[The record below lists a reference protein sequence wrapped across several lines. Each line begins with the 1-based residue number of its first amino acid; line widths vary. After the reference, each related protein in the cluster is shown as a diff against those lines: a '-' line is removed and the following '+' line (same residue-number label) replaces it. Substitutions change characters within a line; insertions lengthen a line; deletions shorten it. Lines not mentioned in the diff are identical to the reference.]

1 MLTAKETEAARAAMG
16 RSTLFRRMS
25 DDQRE
30 ALIQGASLVAL
41 TPGQQLFL
49 RGDPGDAVFVVV
61 EGEVEIGASTP
72 DARSVRIAALGAG
85 AVIGEMAL
93 LDGGGRSA
101 DAHASRRCLLLR
113 IGRDAI
119 LRSLKDEPEAL
130 LALAVELSQRLR
142 QANTQLETTAL
153 LDLGGRLARLLLQE
167 GGSRGIVSLPQSE
180 IARRIGASR
189 EKVNRKLGE
198 WRDEGYVSISR
209 AGVRIE
215 QSQALQGLIEAA
227 KTT

>member
-1 MLTAKETEAARAAMG
+1 MLTAKEAEAARTALG
-16 RSTLFRRMS
+16 RSTLFKRLS
-25 DDQRE
+25 DAERE
-30 ALIQGASLVAL
+30 ALIAGSTLVNLA
-41 TPGQQLFL
+41 PGGQLFL
-49 RGDPGDAVFVVV
+49 RGDPGDAVFVVI
-61 EGEVEIGASTP
+61 EGEVEIGAMTA

-101 DAHASRRCLLLR
+101 DAHASRRSALLR

-119 LRSLKDEPEAL
+119 LGSLKSQPEAL
-130 LALAVELSQRLR
+130 LELAVELSQRLR
-142 QANTQLETTAL
+142 HANALLESTVL

-167 GGSRGIVSLPQSE
+167 SGARGVVALPQGE

-189 EKVNRKLGE
+189 EKVNRKLSE
-198 WRDEGYVSISR
+198 WRDAGYVSITR
-209 AGVRIE
+209 AGVRLD
-215 QSQALQGLIEAA
+215 QPDALAQLIADA

>member
-1 MLTAKETEAARAAMG
+1 MLTAKEAEAARAALA
-16 RSTLFRRMS
+16 RSTLFGRMT
-25 DDQRE
+25 DAQRE
-30 ALIQGASLVAL
+30 ALIKGASLMPL
-41 TPGQQLFL
+41 IPGGQLFL
-49 RGDPGDAVFVVV
+49 RGDPGDAVFVVI
-61 EGEVEIGASTP
+61 EGEIEIGSTTA
-72 DARSVRIAALGAG
+72 DARSVRIAALGPG

-101 DAHASRRCLLLR
+101 DAHATRRSSLLR

-142 QANTQLETTAL
+142 SANALLESTAL
-153 LDLGGRLARLLLQE
+153 LDLAGRLARLLLQE
-167 GGSRGIVSLPQSE
+167 GGARGVVALPQGE

-189 EKVNRKLGE
+189 EKVNRKLGG
-198 WRDEGYVSISR
+198 WRDEGYIAISR

-215 QSQALQGLIEAA
+215 KPQALAELVAAA
-227 KTT
+227 KPS